1 MTELS
6 TPTSITK
13 EFLESEIVDVTYS
26 RLAETL
32 TICVIKVKNKFTFTG
47 ESACVDPANYNK
59 EIGEKIAYDNAF
71 ETMWKP
77 YGFWLKQKLAEEVD
91 RQVCTAPKD
100 DRELTDDEIKT
111 LASGGSLC
119 DCHEFVEG
127 FSDLDGN
134 ERFGIDMAMAIIE
147 DGTMSVQCEAD
158 GVMALLTPKH
168 VDSEDWRIVDTPT
181 PSHVTRLNVEAH
193 QVLDR
198 LDKLNS
204 FLAKPRPNFIS
215 EDDWALLQEQQ
226 GYMKS
231 YSDVLIQRINKLG

>member
-1 MTELS
+1 MTEL
-6 TPTSITK
+6 K
-13 EFLESEIVDVTYS
+13 
-26 RLAETL
+26 R
-32 TICVIKVKNKFTFTG
+32 
-47 ESACVDPANYNK
+47 YN
-59 EIGEKIAYDNAF
+59 A
-71 ETMWKP
+71 
-77 YGFWLKQKLAEEVD
+77 LKQVTAKPMNRQEYNDLRGWDLPADENGSDEGYLTVDINGEPNLAGYDGYVSWTPKAMFDKQFVHYFLKPEV
-91 RQVCTAPKD
+91 CIAPKD

-215 EDDWALLQEQQ
+215 EDDWALLQQQQ